1 MAYEKLVPQIEIDV
15 DEDGSYSLV
24 LKNEVNSVRISRG
37 QDVASG
43 VLRAALPSQATFTFL
58 DKDGDWSYFNPSFN
72 NVAIGT
78 RVRLKFGTT
87 TTTGSTISD
96 PAYIEYVDDNI
107 AWGSDVIQWGNIT
120 IGGGSQKN
128 DPTQFLQWGG
138 LVDKIFVET
147 FGGPD
152 SPQRLVE
159 VYCIG
164 NMRRLVGGSAMLTG
178 SSMNSITAINS
189 ILDTYNIAADDRNIA
204 ATTHGSTVSYGSG
217 TDIANPQAALAF
229 IQQLCAATVPP
240 LNLYESRTG
249 RISVQPAPSSPTVV
263 SLPHG
268 AVRETRGRRPRVYTV
283 FNAVL
288 ARVSGTDSPYSTQG
302 ETGSYTMDEWLQN
315 TNAQSNYPVN
325 YSPSGVYNNQGY
337 WTFRYD
343 TYKGGTLQLRTF
355 NKGGD
360 LAPSWMEFIIR
371 VPDTLPVVSTLQPE
385 VGKQL
390 IVNVGDAVPDA
401 DIAHLDMP
409 GGITAAV
416 TAIDGQDVTIRVTNS
431 NTTDGTIYTLYTA
444 NTSNTLSVYNT
455 VDRACNWNPDVTD
468 SNIAD
473 TATYTF
479 TSSALQAIYGSSVYP
494 YSPTFYQVGGSLTDT
509 GAGSARAQATAW
521 KDDLLV
527 SSGGAAAPVWDTQV
541 VGFTGEDLVKV
552 RNLELFDEIPLNL
565 FNGVTNGVVKSL
577 DLAWSQESPGLGI
590 INVGLAPQ

>member
-107 AWGSDVIQWGNIT
+107 AWGTDVIQWGSIT

-147 FGGPD
+147 FGSPD

-217 TDIANPQAALAF
+217 TDIANPQAALSF

-249 RISVQPAPSSPTVV
+249 RISVQPAPASPTVV

-288 ARVSGTDSPYSTQG
+288 IRLSETSNVKLNVQPDYSSFTAV
-302 ETGSYTMDEWLQN
+302 TGSPTFAFTNGAWRITGQNGDKFDLTLTFDQDDLDDLVGVGDSITYPKVYPFTTIDDSYVYDVPAGNPFQLSVATQSVTKKPNSTGEWLVRN
-315 TNAQSNYPVN
+315 RYTIKAVN
-325 YSPSGVYNNQGY
+325 SGSKTRELYNSD
-337 WTFRYD
+337 R
-343 TYKGGTLQLRTF
+343 R
-355 NKGGD
+355 
-360 LAPSWMEFIIR
+360 
-371 VPDTLPVVSTLQPE
+371 
-385 VGKQL
+385 
-390 IVNVGDAVPDA
+390 VNVLTYG
-401 DIAHLDMP
+401 
-409 GGITAAV
+409 
-416 TAIDGQDVTIRVTNS
+416 S
-431 NTTDGTIYTLYTA
+431 
-444 NTSNTLSVYNT
+444 
-455 VDRACNWNPDVTD
+455 
-468 SNIAD
+468 AD
-473 TATYTF
+473 TGTYTF

-509 GAGSARAQATAW
+509 GSGSARAQATAW

-541 VGFTGEDLVKV
+541 VGLTGEDLVKV